1 MEDKDLEI
9 YIYSFFGFGNWKS
22 KIWFIGIEEG
32 GGNSKEEISSR
43 LNSWLKYKTDLI
55 DNNIHHKNIG
65 ISDFFDKGKLQPTWK
80 KLIRLKLS
88 YEGKEPNN
96 DLIRDIQKN
105 NWGRVNSDNAL
116 LDLFPL
122 PSPNNSNW
130 FYNEWS
136 KLSYLGTRK
145 DYYNN
150 VIDKRVEYIQNK
162 IEEYKPE
169 VVVFYSISMLDY
181 WNRIVEYN
189 FNYNSTK
196 VSIDKSYIK
205 IFKKNG
211 TKFVVTPQPAAV
223 YSNAFWDKA
232 GEFIRN
238 Y

>member
-1 MEDKDLEI
+1 MTNNTEFTWAPLIPLIGGFPISTEI
-9 YIYSFFGFGNWKS
+9 AFNKPPEAIYSFPGLGN
-22 KIWFIGIEEG
+22 
-32 GGNSKEEISSR
+32 
-43 LNSWLKYKTDLI
+43 DLVYENYQ
-55 DNNIHHKNIG
+55 NNIHHKNIG